1 MWEDD
6 FQDWLNGSIKGFAK
20 AAWGLLKDSFSV
32 GALTPEWWV
41 AVVGGEVTT
50 TVAGGGSTVIN
61 HPGMLNIIVVAM
73 LPLLIIFVAVQV
85 VLSAVRGSTAG
96 MIRALLGAVF
106 SVPATYVIVGLV
118 WLAMGATQ
126 QMTMWI
132 LTVGYGSGSGDAE
145 AVAGVLA
152 LFGLT
157 YDPANDSIL
166 LDENYAQWE
175 MASDNSEN
183 GMIIVAWLVA
193 VLIFVACLIL
203 MAMMIFRLVMILIL
217 ASFAAPAIFSLALE
231 PAKALAGRWLSM
243 LLGLM
248 VAAPVGAAVVRLGM
262 SMAALS
268 TDWVQTVA
276 GLVLVFVAAAMPL
289 LMLGLTSWLGGGHSQ
304 AETAGLMA
312 AGRAGRGVTTSV
324 RSASARAGRVRQ
336 RAGAMIMRGGL
347 R

>member
-1 MWEDD
+1 MWEND
-6 FQDWLNGSIKGFAK
+6 FQEWLHGSILGFAK

-41 AVVGGEVTT
+41 TVVGGQVTT
-50 TVAGGGSTVIN
+50 TVAGGGTSVIN
-61 HPGMLNIIVVAM
+61 HPGMLNIIAVAM
-73 LPLLIIFVAVQV
+73 LPLLVIFVAVQV

-96 MIRALLGAVF
+96 MLRALLGAVF
-106 SVPATYVIVGLV
+106 SIPATYVVVGLV

-126 QMTMWI
+126 QLTMWI
-132 LTVGYGSGSGDAE
+132 LTVGYGSGSGDDA
-145 AVAGVLA
+145 ATAGVLA

-157 YDPANDSIL
+157 YDPANDSVL

-193 VLIFVACLIL
+193 ILIFLACLVL
-203 MAMMIFRLVMILIL
+203 MAMMIFRLVLILVL

-248 VAAPVGAAVVRLGM
+248 MAAPVGAVVVRLGM
-262 SMAALS
+262 SLAALS

-276 GLVLVFVAAAMPL
+276 GLVLVFIAAAMPA

-304 AETAGLMA
+304 AEQAGVMA
-312 AGRAGRGVTTSV
+312 AGQAGRGAANSV

-336 RAGAMIMRGGL
+336 RAASMITRGGL